1 MKKRRTDLVISIAL
15 AICLMTA
22 CSRTPTAAEWV
33 ENSEIA
39 QETPD
44 ELHAEAGKSVW
55 GDEELV
61 SETAEPGH
69 EAGEPAHE
77 SAEPATETAEP
88 IPETGE
94 PIPET
99 AEPVP
104 ETEEPV
110 PEIAES
116 VTENTEVILG
126 DEQFEEFLPLLE
138 GKRVALFT
146 NQTGIVGDEVFEE
159 NATAAT
165 GEDSEGA
172 AGAATI
178 EAATSAEILSTDSDE
193 EASVDPTL
201 IPFGKDAAGEEI
213 SYGQHILDALVGRG
227 VRVEAVFCPEHGF
240 RGTENAGAELGDS
253 VDEETGIPVISMYGR
268 GKRGPDDEDMDRFDI
283 LVVDIQDVGL
293 RYYTYYITMYNLM
306 EACAE
311 EGKEVL
317 ILDRPN
323 PNGFYVD
330 GPILQDEY
338 RSGVGMLPI
347 PVVHGMT
354 FGELAQMIN
363 GEGWLDAGE
372 DACDLTVIPCR
383 NYTHHTKSSL
393 ICRPSPNLRDM
404 RAVYLYASTCFFEN
418 TLVSVGR
425 GTENPFEIYG
435 SPYLADADGFEFSF
449 TPQSISGAA
458 NPPFE
463 GETCRGVDLRNVP
476 IEDIWDAGINVSY
489 LVDAYHAVMETSPGR
504 SFWGSADG
512 DGQYW
517 IDKLSGSSDLRR
529 IIEDGATAEEIKESW
544 QEDIAAFREQRRPYL
559 LYEE

>member
-1 MKKRRTDLVISIAL
+1 MKKRRIDLVISIAL

-22 CSRTPTAAEWV
+22 CSRTPTAAERV

-44 ELHAEAGKSVW
+44 ELPAEAGKSVW

-104 ETEEPV
+104 E
-110 PEIAES
+110 IAES

-126 DEQFEEFLPLLE
+126 DEQFEEYLPLLE

-146 NQTGIVGDEVFEE
+146 NQTGIVGDETSADSEAECGVSDAAA
-159 NATAAT
+159 ATAAT
-165 GEDSEGA
+165 TAKAAAAEDSEGA

-178 EAATSAEILSTDSDE
+178 EAATSAEVLSTDSDE

-253 VDEETGIPVISMYGR
+253 VDEETGVPVISLYGS
-268 GKRGPDDEDMDRFDI
+268 GKRGPDNGDMDRFDI

-293 RYYTYYITMYNLM
+293 RYYTYNITMYGLM
-306 EACAE
+306 EACAAQ
-311 EGKEVL
+311 GKEVL

-323 PNGFYVD
+323 PNGFSV
-330 GPILQDEY
+330 P
-338 RSGVGMLPI
+338 LP
-347 PVVHGMT
+347 T
-354 FGELAQMIN
+354 E
-363 GEGWLDAGE
+363 
-372 DACDLTVIPCR
+372 T
-383 NYTHHTKSSL
+383 
-393 ICRPSPNLRDM
+393 
-404 RAVYLYASTCFFEN
+404 
-418 TLVSVGR
+418 SV
-425 GTENPFEIYG
+425 
-435 SPYLADADGFEFSF
+435 FSKK
-449 TPQSISGAA
+449 Q
-458 NPPFE
+458 
-463 GETCRGVDLRNVP
+463 
-476 IEDIWDAGINVSY
+476 
-489 LVDAYHAVMETSPGR
+489 VDAYR
-504 SFWGSADG
+504 
-512 DGQYW
+512 
-517 IDKLSGSSDLRR
+517 
-529 IIEDGATAEEIKESW
+529 
-544 QEDIAAFREQRRPYL
+544 
-559 LYEE
+559 

>member
-1 MKKRRTDLVISIAL
+1 MKKRRTDLAISIAL

-22 CSRTPTAAEWV
+22 CSRTPTAAERV

-44 ELHAEAGKSVW
+44 ELPAEAGKSVW

-126 DEQFEEFLPLLE
+126 DEQFEEYLPLLE

-146 NQTGIVGDEVFEE
+146 NQTGIVGDETSANSEAECSVSDAAA
-159 NATAAT
+159 ATAAT
-165 GEDSEGA
+165 TAKAAAAEDSEGA

-178 EAATSAEILSTDSDE
+178 EAATSAEVLSTDSDE

-227 VRVEAVFCPEHGF
+227 W
-240 RGTENAGAELGDS
+240 
-253 VDEETGIPVISMYGR
+253 M
-268 GKRGPDDEDMDRFDI
+268 KR
-283 LVVDIQDVGL
+283 
-293 RYYTYYITMYNLM
+293 
-306 EACAE
+306 
-311 EGKEVL
+311 
-317 ILDRPN
+317 
-323 PNGFYVD
+323 
-330 GPILQDEY
+330 
-338 RSGVGMLPI
+338 
-347 PVVHGMT
+347 
-354 FGELAQMIN
+354 
-363 GEGWLDAGE
+363 
-372 DACDLTVIPCR
+372 
-383 NYTHHTKSSL
+383 
-393 ICRPSPNLRDM
+393 
-404 RAVYLYASTCFFEN
+404 RAF
-418 TLVSVGR
+418 
-425 GTENPFEIYG
+425 P
-435 SPYLADADGFEFSF
+435 
-449 TPQSISGAA
+449 
-458 NPPFE
+458 
-463 GETCRGVDLRNVP
+463 
-476 IEDIWDAGINVSY
+476 
-489 LVDAYHAVMETSPGR
+489 
-504 SFWGSADG
+504 
-512 DGQYW
+512 
-517 IDKLSGSSDLRR
+517 
-529 IIEDGATAEEIKESW
+529 
-544 QEDIAAFREQRRPYL
+544 
-559 LYEE
+559 

>member
-1 MKKRRTDLVISIAL
+1 MKKINIWGVLVLVI
-15 AICLMTA
+15 CLVTA
-22 CSRTPTAAEWV
+22 CGNTSTTDRPAEKTESVW
-33 ENSEIA
+33 ETSE
-39 QETPD
+39 EPD
-44 ELHAEAGKSVW
+44 SEAGKSSSA
-55 GDEELV
+55 EEKLV
-61 SETAEPGH
+61 SETAELAS
-69 EAGEPAHE
+69 EISEPA
-77 SAEPATETAEP
+77 S
-88 IPETGE
+88 
-94 PIPET
+94 ET
-99 AEPVP
+99 AEPV
-104 ETEEPV
+104 V
-110 PEIAES
+110 PEVAESVLEPAES

-146 NQTGIVGDEVFEE
+146 NQT
-159 NATAAT
+159 
-165 GEDSEGA
+165 
-172 AGAATI
+172 I
-178 EAATSAEILSTDSDE
+178 EAATSAEVLSTDSDE

-253 VDEETGIPVISMYGR
+253 VDEETGVPVISMYGR

-383 NYTHHTKSSL
+383 NYTHRTKTPL

-458 NPPFE
+458 KPPFE

-512 DGQYW
+512 NGQYW
-517 IDKLSGSSDLRR
+517 IDNLSGSSELRQ
-529 IIEDGATAEEIKESW
+529 IIEDGATAEEIKDSW
-544 QEDIAAFREQRRPYL
+544 QEDITAFREQRRPYL

>member
-1 MKKRRTDLVISIAL
+1 MKKINIWGVLVLVI
-15 AICLMTA
+15 CLVTA
-22 CSRTPTAAEWV
+22 CGNTSTTDRPAEKTESVW
-33 ENSEIA
+33 ETSE
-39 QETPD
+39 EPD
-44 ELHAEAGKSVW
+44 SEAGKSSSA
-55 GDEELV
+55 EEKLV
-61 SETAEPGH
+61 SETAELAS
-69 EAGEPAHE
+69 EISEPA
-77 SAEPATETAEP
+77 S
-88 IPETGE
+88 
-94 PIPET
+94 ET
-99 AEPVP
+99 AEPV
-104 ETEEPV
+104 V
-110 PEIAES
+110 PEVAESVLEPAES

-253 VDEETGIPVISMYGR
+253 VDEETGVPVISLYGS
-268 GKRGPDDEDMDRFDI
+268 GKRGPDNGDMDRFDI

-383 NYTHHTKSSL
+383 NYTHRTKTPL

-489 LVDAYHAVMETSPGR
+489 LVDAYHAVMETSSGR

-512 DGQYW
+512 NGQYW
-517 IDKLSGSSDLRR
+517 IDNLSGSSELRQM
-529 IIEDGATAEEIKESW
+529 IEDGATTEEIKDSW
-544 QEDIAAFREQRRPYL
+544 QEDITAFREQRRPYL

>member
-1 MKKRRTDLVISIAL
+1 MKKRRTDLAISIAL

-22 CSRTPTAAEWV
+22 CSRTPTAAERV

-44 ELHAEAGKSVW
+44 ELPAEAGKSVW

-61 SETAEPGH
+61 SETAEP
-69 EAGEPAHE
+69 
-77 SAEPATETAEP
+77 
-88 IPETGE
+88 
-94 PIPET
+94 IPET
-99 AEPVP
+99 A
-104 ETEEPV
+104 EPV

-116 VTENTEVILG
+116 VTENTGVILG
-126 DEQFEEFLPLLE
+126 DEQFEEYLPLLE
-138 GKRVALFT
+138 EKRVALFT

-240 RGTENAGAELGDS
+240 RGTEDAGAGVGDS
-253 VDEETGIPVISMYGR
+253 VDEETGVPVISLYGS
-268 GKRGPDDEDMDRFDI
+268 GKRGPDNGDMDRFDI

-306 EACAE
+306 EACAA
-311 EGKEVL
+311 EGKEV
-317 ILDRPN
+317 
-323 PNGFYVD
+323 
-330 GPILQDEY
+330 
-338 RSGVGMLPI
+338 
-347 PVVHGMT
+347 VVHGMT

-363 GEGWLDAGE
+363 GEGWLDAGA

-383 NYTHHTKSSL
+383 NYTHRTKTPL

-489 LVDAYHAVMETSPGR
+489 LVDAYHAVMETSSGR

-512 DGQYW
+512 NGQYW
-517 IDKLSGSSDLRR
+517 IDNLSGSSELRQM
-529 IIEDGATAEEIKESW
+529 IEDGATTEEIKDSW
-544 QEDIAAFREQRRPYL
+544 QEDITAFREQRRPYL